1 MPGLTV
7 LGYGTRA
14 VVPTA
19 RRTRLEAEGVAAL
32 GLQTPEAAHAQRI
45 SAVYRG
51 DVRVTTAEGRVC
63 REHCLSE

>member
-19 RRTRLEAEGVAAL
+19 RRTRLEAAGVAAL
-32 GLQTPEAAHAQRI
+32 GLQTPEAAHAQ
-45 SAVYRG
+45 
-51 DVRVTTAEGRVC
+51 
-63 REHCLSE
+63 

>member
-19 RRTRLEAEGVAAL
+19 RRTRLEAEDVAAL

-51 DVRVTTAEGRVC
+51 VSPLCIG